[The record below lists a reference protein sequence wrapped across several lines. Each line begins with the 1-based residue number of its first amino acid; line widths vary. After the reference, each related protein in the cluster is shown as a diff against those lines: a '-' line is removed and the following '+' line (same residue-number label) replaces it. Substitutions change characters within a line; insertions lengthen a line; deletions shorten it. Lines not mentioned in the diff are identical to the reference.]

1 MATKKPT
8 TRKQKSRTAADGRKG
23 RLNRR
28 IASGVMRV
36 LLVAAIIGAAT
47 LGLRHLRRYVLAQ
60 PTFARNVAR
69 IELADRP
76 EWMSDWLARQ
86 IRLELAGG
94 QEAHKTL
101 DPQLARRVH
110 EAAQGC
116 PWIRALHEVRVERRP
131 EGPDDTTCGAGRV
144 IVRAEW
150 RRPAAVGVWGE
161 REEYVDAEGVVLP
174 AHQVRRW
181 LGLPRVIGQLARPPR
196 PGLTWPGEDMA
207 AGLSMLRLLR
217 DKPYYTEIT
226 AIDVANFGRRQ
237 SLTAPAIRLVAAA
250 GQAVTDI
257 RFGDLPSDGMPSVGG
272 PSVKRKLAYLDG
284 WYRRNQYQLA
294 GPEYLDLRYH
304 QLRSSEVYA
313 PAF

>member
-1 MATKKPT
+1 
-8 TRKQKSRTAADGRKG
+8 
-23 RLNRR
+23 
-28 IASGVMRV
+28 
-36 LLVAAIIGAAT
+36 
-47 LGLRHLRRYVLAQ
+47 
-60 PTFARNVAR
+60 
-69 IELADRP
+69 
-76 EWMSDWLARQ
+76 
-86 IRLELAGG
+86 
-94 QEAHKTL
+94 
-101 DPQLARRVH
+101 
-110 EAAQGC
+110 
-116 PWIRALHEVRVERRP
+116 
-131 EGPDDTTCGAGRV
+131 
-144 IVRAEW
+144 
-150 RRPAAVGVWGE
+150 
-161 REEYVDAEGVVLP
+161 
-174 AHQVRRW
+174 
-181 LGLPRVIGQLARPPR
+181 
-196 PGLTWPGEDMA
+196 MA